1 MTDDYLPALHVL
13 KIIAVVTR
21 ISLSVRDYFTQKEL
35 LSLCPLSQPTKSVTK
50 TLEKKNKFPK
60 KSAEMRVFLAIWVT
74 VAVVCG
80 FKVRNSGVRFRATDI
95 SATNR
100 LKRNG
105 NRLLSSTRVQQP
117 SRRQV
122 YARKGSIIQKNRGSR
137 FLLFRVAGILY
148 RNSIG
153 KLVTLIVGL
162 LLGLLG
168 QVRRY
173 AVGSPDG
180 KRGGDTKYRKFDT
193 SRRYSTVVGG
203 EDGGVWLGGKSGAA
217 TAAQLQMAA
226 QMKQELRKQTSV
238 TNDLL
243 KARRIVADKLMDIER
258 DIKDT
263 RVKEVA
269 ALPVV
274 EVEVPVAGPV
284 VVIAETEGET
294 ETHPEHLTALEPV
307 PVTNA
312 EPVTV
317 SASLPAP
324 VPAPAPAPVMD
335 LVLGMAHDLSP
346 VSDAGGD
353 DMRSLPT
360 AYSYPK
366 SRIEREAV
374 DMSTATE
381 GVDAMQGMWGRS
393 SHQEQEQGRNSNWS
407 IMEFV
412 AAMKRPGSM
421 EEIKASGVSG
431 IIAYVGTELGFWAVS
446 LPVVVASYHASTGDW
461 LDFSDPEQRGTIL
474 GLSAGF
480 VTSIRLTEPL
490 RLYVALS
497 IIPWVKENITKQ
509 FLFKNTKD

>member
-1 MTDDYLPALHVL
+1 
-13 KIIAVVTR
+13 
-21 ISLSVRDYFTQKEL
+21 
-35 LSLCPLSQPTKSVTK
+35 
-50 TLEKKNKFPK
+50 
-60 KSAEMRVFLAIWVT
+60 
-74 VAVVCG
+74 
-80 FKVRNSGVRFRATDI
+80 
-95 SATNR
+95 
-100 LKRNG
+100 
-105 NRLLSSTRVQQP
+105 
-117 SRRQV
+117 V
-122 YARKGSIIQKNRGSR
+122 YAGKGSIIQQNRGPK
-137 FLLFRVAGILY
+137 FLPFRVAGTLY

-162 LLGLLG
+162 FLGLLG

-193 SRRYSTVVGG
+193 SRRYSTVVDG
-203 EDGGVWLGGKSGAA
+203 EDCGVALGGKSGAA

-226 QMKQELRKQTSV
+226 QMKQDLRKQTSV
-238 TNDLL
+238 ANDLL

-263 RVKEVA
+263 RVKEVE

-284 VVIAETEGET
+284 VVTAETETET
-294 ETHPEHLTALEPV
+294 ETHPEYLTVLEPV
-307 PVTNA
+307 SVSDA

-317 SASLPAP
+317 SASLQA
-324 VPAPAPAPVMD
+324 PAPAPAID
-335 LVLGMAHDLSP
+335 LVLGTAQDLSP

-360 AYSYPK
+360 AYGYPYSK
-366 SRIEREAV
+366 MEREAV
-374 DMSTATE
+374 DMSTATK

-393 SHQEQEQGRNSNWS
+393 SHQEQEKGSNSKWS

-412 AAMKRPGSM
+412 EAIKRPGSM
-421 EEIKASGVSG
+421 EEMKASGVSG
-431 IIAYVGTELGFWAVS
+431 IIAYVGTELGCWAVS
-446 LPVVVASYHASTGDW
+446 LPAVVASYHTSTGDW

-480 VTSIRLTEPL
+480 VTSIRLAEPL
-490 RLYVALS
+490 RLGVALS
-497 IIPWVKENITKQ
+497 IIPWVKENITKK
-509 FLFKNTKD
+509 FLLKNTKDGEE